1 MVRLNTVFLGSGE
14 FSRDLL
20 RDLLQAGLSIS
31 AVITRP
37 DHPAGRGLRQRST
50 PVKALA
56 EHAGI
61 RVFQPDGPGDPLFMD
76 ALDES
81 STELILVAD
90 YGHLLPRHILEYT
103 AAAYLNVHPSLLPHY
118 RGAAP
123 IQRALMQG
131 ERVTGVTLML
141 LDEGMDTGDII
152 ASEELGIEE
161 SDNALSLREK
171 LASLGA
177 RMLVETLPR
186 FLSGAI
192 IPVAQE
198 ENIAT
203 YADPIG
209 KTDMIID
216 WTRAAESIHDQIRAL
231 SPRPG
236 AYTRFRGRRVKILRS
251 LPRRDLSEAA
261 PGKLVFDGKDGLLVG
276 TTAGE
281 LQLLE
286 LQPEGKKTMS
296 AAEFRRGYRLAA
308 DESFFASKSPET
320 HEPPTR

>member
-1 MVRLNTVFLGSGE
+1 VVRLNTVFLGSGE

-20 RDLLQAGLSIS
+20 RDLLRAGLSIS

-50 PVKALA
+50 PVKTLA
-56 EHAGI
+56 EHEGM

-81 STELILVAD
+81 RTEMIVVAD

-103 AAAYLNVHPSLLPHY
+103 ATGCLNVHPSLLPRY

-152 ASEELGIEE
+152 ACEESSIDE
-161 SDNALSLREK
+161 SDNALSLRGK

-177 RMLVETLPR
+177 RMLVETLPL

-192 IPVAQE
+192 TPVAQDE
-198 ENIAT
+198 TMAT

-209 KTDMIID
+209 KTDTIID
-216 WTRAAESIHDQIRAL
+216 WTRAAENIHNQIRAL

-236 AYTRFRGRRVKILRS
+236 AYTRFRGKRVKILRS
-251 LPRRDLSEAA
+251 LPCRDLSEAA
-261 PGKLVFDGKDGLLVG
+261 PGRLVLDGKDGLLVG

-286 LQPEGKKTMS
+286 LQPEGKKAMG

-308 DESFFASKSPET
+308 DESFFASESLET
-320 HEPPTR
+320 H